1 MRHGARCDTVS
12 GVVITIM
19 RESHDNKYN
28 MVHHQARRISHRA
41 FFLNADKRF
50 IDAMKRST
58 MFDHV
63 YSKKNAYERFSSR

>member
-1 MRHGARCDTVS
+1 
-12 GVVITIM
+12 
-19 RESHDNKYN
+19 

-50 IDAMKRST
+50 IDAIKRST

-63 YSKKNAYERFSSR
+63 YSKKMLMKGFLQDKDDLKVARLLLAEIDAGIIPHYR